1 MNTIKSLLQEAEIY
15 RDHGLL
21 QEAMEKYKIA
31 SELILKSN
39 KIKNRQNLIHVI
51 SKKMATL
58 ENDFKKKNKPV
69 SRKMPKKT
77 QELIKSKKLF
87 SKKMGRDEAALEGA
101 INLAKFGQYKKALKE
116 FQNLISVDSVRVNAA
131 KNIIRC
137 HMALSAPDD
146 AIDQYNKWISNN
158 LFINDQLEKVRFFL
172 KSSLMKKG
180 IKKTLPELKNTSKPE
195 YPDFE
200 EKEFEEKEEEVPDI
214 SSIVIILDKGPQK
227 GKVIELDVSFQTGN
241 IINVIMSGRE
251 HERIKN
257 LNIGFKINNIQF
269 FSPIAIFKGSGIVS
283 NMTYINSGPKKGD
296 YSLDIKVV
304 NI

>member
-1 MNTIKSLLQEAEIY
+1 LQQAEVY
-15 RDHGLL
+15 RDQGLL
-21 QEAMEKYKIA
+21 QEAMEKYNIA
-31 SELILKSN
+31 SDLILKSD

-51 SKKMATL
+51 SKKMGAL

-77 QELIKSKKLF
+77 QELIKSKKFF
-87 SKKMGRDEAALEGA
+87 SKKMGKEEAALEGA
-101 INLAKFGQYKKALKE
+101 INLAKFGQYKRALKE
-116 FQNLISVDSVRVNAA
+116 LQNLISVDSIRVNAA
-131 KNIIRC
+131 KNIVRC

-158 LFINDQLEKVRFFL
+158 LFRNDQLEKVRFFL
-172 KSSLMKKG
+172 KSSLEKKG
-180 IKKTLPELKNTSKPE
+180 IKRTLPELKKTSKSE

-200 EKEFEEKEEEVPDI
+200 ENEEEVPDI

-227 GKVIELDVSFQTGN
+227 GKVIELDVSFQAGN
-241 IINVIMSGRE
+241 IINVIMPGRD

-257 LNIGFKINNIQF
+257 LNIGFNINDIQF

-296 YSLDIKVV
+296 CSLDIKVV

>member
-1 MNTIKSLLQEAEIY
+1 LQQAEVY
-15 RDHGLL
+15 RDQGLL
-21 QEAMEKYKIA
+21 QEAMEKYNIA
-31 SELILKSN
+31 SDLILKSD

-51 SKKMATL
+51 SKKMGAL

-77 QELIKSKKLF
+77 QELIKSKKFF
-87 SKKMGRDEAALEGA
+87 SKKMGKEEAALEGA
-101 INLAKFGQYKKALKE
+101 INLAKFGQYKRALKE
-116 FQNLISVDSVRVNAA
+116 LQNLISVDSIRVNAA
-131 KNIIRC
+131 KNIVRC

-158 LFINDQLEKVRFFL
+158 LFRNDQLEKVRFFL
-172 KSSLMKKG
+172 KSSLEKKG
-180 IKKTLPELKNTSKPE
+180 IKRTLPELKKTSKSE

-200 EKEFEEKEEEVPDI
+200 ENEEEVPDI

-227 GKVIELDVSFQTGN
+227 GKVIELDVSFQAGN
-241 IINVIMSGRE
+241 IINVIMPGRD

-257 LNIGFKINNIQF
+257 LNIGFKINDIQF

-296 YSLDIKVV
+296 CSLDIKVV
-304 NI
+304 NIRAYNQK

>member
-1 MNTIKSLLQEAEIY
+1 MKEIKSLLQEAEVY
-15 RDHGLL
+15 RDQRLL

-31 SELILKSN
+31 SELILKNN
-39 KIKNRQNLIHVI
+39 KIKNRQNLLRVI
-51 SKKMATL
+51 SKKMSAL
-58 ENDFKKKNKPV
+58 ENDFKKKTKSV

-77 QELIKSKKLF
+77 QELIKSKKEF

-101 INLAKFGQYKKALKE
+101 INLAKLGQYKRALKE
-116 FQNLISVDSVRVNAA
+116 LQNLISVDSVRVNAA

-137 HMALSAPDD
+137 NMALSSPDD

-158 LFINDQLEKVRFFL
+158 LFRNDQLEKVRFFL

-180 IKKTLPELKNTSKPE
+180 IERTLPELKKTSKPE

-200 EKEFEEKEEEVPDI
+200 EKDEEVPDI
-214 SSIVIILDKGPQK
+214 SSIVIILDKGSQK
-227 GKVIELDVSFQTGN
+227 SKVIELDVSFQAGN
-241 IINVIMSGRE
+241 IINVIMSDRE
-251 HERIKN
+251 QGCIKN
-257 LNIGFKINNIQF
+257 LNIGFKISDIQF

-283 NMTYINSGPKKGD
+283 NMTYISSGPKKGD
-296 YSLDIKVV
+296 CSLDIKVV

>member
-1 MNTIKSLLQEAEIY
+1 MNKIKSLLQEAEVY
-15 RDHGLL
+15 RDQRLL

-31 SELILKSN
+31 SDLILKNN
-39 KIKNRQNLIHVI
+39 KIKNRQNLIHII
-51 SKKMATL
+51 SKKMCAL
-58 ENDFKKKNKPV
+58 ENDFKKKNKSV

-77 QELIKSKKLF
+77 QEPIKHKKYF
-87 SKKMGRDEAALEGA
+87 SKQMGKDESALECA
-101 INLAKFGQYKKALKE
+101 VNLAKSGQYKKALKE
-116 FQNLISVDSVRVNAA
+116 LQNLIRVDSICVNAA

-158 LFINDQLEKVRFFL
+158 LFRNDQLEKVQFFL
-172 KSSLMKKG
+172 KSSLKKKG
-180 IKKTLPELKNTSKPE
+180 IKRTLHELKETLKPE
-195 YPDFE
+195 YSDFE
-200 EKEFEEKEEEVPDI
+200 ENEEKVPDI

-241 IINVIMSGRE
+241 IINVIMSGRDC
-251 HERIKN
+251 ERIKS
-257 LNIGFKINNIQF
+257 LNIGFKINDIQF

-283 NMTYINSGPKKGD
+283 NMKQINSGLKKGN

>member
-1 MNTIKSLLQEAEIY
+1 LQQAEVY
-15 RDHGLL
+15 RDQGLL
-21 QEAMEKYKIA
+21 QEAMEKYNIA
-31 SELILKSN
+31 SDLILKSD

-51 SKKMATL
+51 SKKMGAL

-77 QELIKSKKLF
+77 QELIKSKKFF
-87 SKKMGRDEAALEGA
+87 SKKMGKEEAALEGA
-101 INLAKFGQYKKALKE
+101 INLAKFGQYKRALKE
-116 FQNLISVDSVRVNAA
+116 LQNLISVDSIRVNAA
-131 KNIIRC
+131 KNIVRC

-158 LFINDQLEKVRFFL
+158 LFRNDQLEKVRFFL
-172 KSSLMKKG
+172 KSSLEKKG
-180 IKKTLPELKNTSKPE
+180 IKRTLPELKKTSKSE

-200 EKEFEEKEEEVPDI
+200 ENEEEVPDI

-227 GKVIELDVSFQTGN
+227 GKVIELDVSFQAGN
-241 IINVIMSGRE
+241 IINVIMPGRD

-257 LNIGFKINNIQF
+257 LNIGFKINDIQF

-296 YSLDIKVV
+296 CSLDIKVV

>member
-1 MNTIKSLLQEAEIY
+1 MKEIKSLLQQAEIY

-21 QEAMEKYKIA
+21 QEAMEKYNIA
-31 SELILKSN
+31 SDLIMKSD
-39 KIKNRQNLIHVI
+39 KIKNRQNLIHII
-51 SKKMATL
+51 SKKMGAL

-77 QELIKSKKLF
+77 QELIKSKKFF
-87 SKKMGRDEAALEGA
+87 SKKMGKEEAALEGA
-101 INLAKFGQYKKALKE
+101 LNLAKFGQYKRALKE
-116 FQNLISVDSVRVNAA
+116 LQNLISVDSIRVNAA
-131 KNIIRC
+131 KNIVRC

-158 LFINDQLEKVRFFL
+158 LFRNDQLEKVRFFL

-180 IKKTLPELKNTSKPE
+180 IERTLPELKKTSKPE

-200 EKEFEEKEEEVPDI
+200 EKDEEVPDI
-214 SSIVIILDKGPQK
+214 SSIVIMLDKGSQK

-241 IINVIMSGRE
+241 IINVIMSGRD

-257 LNIGFKINNIQF
+257 LNIGFKINDIQF

-283 NMTYINSGPKKGD
+283 NMTYIKSGPKKGD
-296 YSLDIKVV
+296 CSLDIKVV